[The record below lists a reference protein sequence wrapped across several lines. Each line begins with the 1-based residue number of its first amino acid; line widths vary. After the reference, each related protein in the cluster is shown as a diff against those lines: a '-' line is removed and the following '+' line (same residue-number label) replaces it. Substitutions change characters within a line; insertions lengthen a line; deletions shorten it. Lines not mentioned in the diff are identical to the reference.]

1 MRKKRAQPEAN
12 IQQAVFEWIG
22 WHVGK
27 YPILNFAFHSPNG
40 GSRNL
45 VEAKHL
51 KASGVKPGV
60 PDLLLPIPCGEY
72 QGLAIEFKAG
82 KNQTTDFQKFWLD
95 GLEKAGYLTGVAY
108 SVDEGVEL
116 VKRFITHSGNS
127 ISPDPFTPNGKGGN
141 MENEYEANDVDAVV
155 IRIFY
160 PESDSPVVEDDD
172 VVFLENTR
180 MTRYL
185 LQHLGLYQV
194 SCLEVLGRKTWYA
207 LRGAYAVRLHETI
220 GKVWFAESVTAE
232 EVMGSQSGINVGV
245 QS

>member
-1 MRKKRAQPEAN
+1 MRTKRAQPEAK

-45 VEAKHL
+45 VEAKLL

-95 GLEKAGYLTGVAY
+95 GLEKAGYLTGVVY
-108 SVDEGVEL
+108 SVDEGIEL
-116 VKRFITHSGNS
+116 VKRFVTHSSNS

-141 MENEYEANDVDAVV
+141 MENEYEVNDEAVV
-155 IRIFY
+155 IKIFY
-160 PESDSPVVEDDD
+160 PESDSPVVEEDDI
-172 VVFLENTR
+172 VFLENTR
-180 MTRYL
+180 ITRYL

-232 EVMGSQSGINVGV
+232 EVMGQFAGIHTGV